1 MRTKR
6 VRNLKTSHQN
16 KLEEYLDRIAV
27 ALEVISDNLDGG
39 VQHIEV
45 VTPLEASQR
54 RDGQPGRPHGLP
66 GHCGR
71 CGREGRRRM
80 NGKPHCNECINE
92 GWWNK

>member
-1 MRTKR
+1 MRR
-6 VRNLKTSHQN
+6 RILKTSHQN

-45 VTPLEASQR
+45 VTPLEAR
-54 RDGQPGRPHGLP
+54 EPRDGRPGRPHGLP

-71 CGREGRRRM
+71 CGRVGRRRM
-80 NGKPHCNECINE
+80 NGKSHCHECKFEN
-92 GWWNK
+92 WWNE

>member
-6 VRNLKTSHQN
+6 VRNIKTSHQN

-27 ALEVISDNLDGG
+27 ALEVIADNLDAF
-39 VQHIEV
+39 EV
-45 VTPLEASQR
+45 TNALEAQEP
-54 RDGQPGRPHGLP
+54 RDGRPGRPHGLP

-80 NGKPHCNECINE
+80 NGKPHCHECKIEN
-92 GWWNK
+92 WWDE

>member
-1 MRTKR
+1 MRR
-6 VRNLKTSHQN
+6 RILKSNHQN

-27 ALEVISDNLDGG
+27 ALEVIADNVDGG

-45 VTPLEASQR
+45 ATPLEAPQR
-54 RDGQPGRPHGLP
+54 RGGHPGRPHGLP

-80 NGKPHCNECINE
+80 NGKPHCHECE
-92 GWWNK
+92 FELWWDE